1 MTQRLNFVHI
11 LNKESI
17 GGAESLVKSLV
28 DYDQSNTHNILYIA
42 NNKLSKRALSVS
54 RFRQLII
61 FFSVIRLVKEIV
73 LAAYFKKQKIYIFH
87 LAECHLLFY
96 IIQYIIPLK
105 KMQSI
110 FICYIHQSPKL
121 YPDKLLKFT
130 KSWSKKSDG
139 IIFYSK
145 VVEDSWSP
153 YLTKIQSTS
162 RNVIHNFVS
171 NVYIKKPQNKEDL
184 NSLNSLEIVFV
195 GRFVSWKRPEKAAQI
210 ASQIAHKGVKVNLN
224 YIGIPGAESSS
235 FKKYLSEEN
244 LNLVFHGLVTNGVD
258 LLNKM
263 DLMVYPVDQDL
274 CIEGVGIAAME
285 ALVLGVPVVI
295 ANKNSTDFFELN
307 SIIDFRE
314 LENAIKLYDKDKFIH
329 YISQLKMQA
338 NQNISIAKHN
348 FSIDNYIN
356 NLVQVALSIREY
368 KKI

>member
-1 MTQRLNFVHI
+1 MMSPYL
-11 LNKESI
+11 SI
-17 GGAESLVKSLV
+17 INLLFF
-28 DYDQSNTHNILYIA
+28 L
-42 NNKLSKRALSVS
+42 
-54 RFRQLII
+54 LIYLCFLQI
-61 FFSVIRLVKEIV
+61 HQT
-73 LAAYFKKQKIYIFH
+73 YQKIYIFH

-105 KMQSI
+105 KIQSI

-171 NVYIKKPQNKEDL
+171 NVYIKKPRNKEDP

-224 YIGIPGAESSS
+224 YIGIPGTKSSS
-235 FKKYLSEEN
+235 FEKYLSEEN
-244 LNLVFHGLVTNGVD
+244 LNLVFHGLVTNSVD

-274 CIEGVGIAAME
+274 CIEGVGIAAM
-285 ALVLGVPVVI
+285 
-295 ANKNSTDFFELN
+295 
-307 SIIDFRE
+307 
-314 LENAIKLYDKDKFIH
+314 
-329 YISQLKMQA
+329 
-338 NQNISIAKHN
+338 
-348 FSIDNYIN
+348 
-356 NLVQVALSIREY
+356 
-368 KKI
+368 

>member
-17 GGAESLVKSLV
+17 GGAQSLVKSLV
-28 DYDQSNTHNILYIA
+28 DYDQSNTHNILYIS
-42 NNKLSKRALSVS
+42 NNKLSKRVLSVS
-54 RFRQLII
+54 RIRQLII
-61 FFSVIRLVKEIV
+61 FFSVVRLVKEIV
-73 LAAYFKKQKIYIFH
+73 SSAYFKKQKIYIFH

-96 IIQYIIPLK
+96 IIQYIVPLK
-105 KMQSI
+105 RMKSI

-121 YPDKLLKFT
+121 YPEKLLKFT

-162 RNVIHNFVS
+162 RNVVHKFVS
-171 NVYIKKPQNKEDL
+171 NVYTKKPLKKEYL
-184 NSLNSLEIVFV
+184 NSRSSLEIVFV

-224 YIGIPGAESSS
+224 YIGIPGAKSSS

-295 ANKNSTDFFELN
+295 SNKNSTDFFELS

-329 YISQLKMQA
+329 YISELKMQA
-338 NQNISIAKHN
+338 NQNISIARHN
-348 FSIDNYIN
+348 FSLDNYIN

>member
-1 MTQRLNFVHI
+1 VTERLNFVHI

-42 NNKLSKRALSVS
+42 NNKISRRVLSIS
-54 RFRQLII
+54 RIRHLII
-61 FFSVIRLVKEIV
+61 FFSAVRLGKEIV
-73 LAAYFKKQKIYIFH
+73 LATYFKKQKIYIFH

-96 IIQYIIPLK
+96 FIQFIFPLK
-105 KMQSI
+105 KIQSV
-110 FICYIHQSPKL
+110 FVCYIHQSPKL
-121 YPDKLLKFT
+121 YPAKLLRFT

-153 YLTKIQSTS
+153 HLTKIQNGS
-162 RNVIHNFVS
+162 RNVVHNFVS
-171 NVYIKKPQNKEDL
+171 NLYIKRPQNKEDL
-184 NSLNSLEIVFV
+184 SSLNKIEIVFV
-195 GRFVSWKRPEKAAQI
+195 GRFTSWKRPEMAAQI
-210 ASQIAHKGVKVNLN
+210 ASQIAQKGVKVNLN
-224 YIGIPGAESSS
+224 YIGIPGAKSSS
-235 FKKYLSEEN
+235 FKKYLSKEN

-263 DLMVYPVDQDL
+263 DLMVYPADQDL
-274 CIEGVGIAAME
+274 CIEGVGVAAME

-295 ANKNSTDFFELN
+295 SNKKSTDFSELS

-314 LENAIKLYDKDKFIH
+314 LEYAIKLYDKDQFIY
-329 YISQLKMQA
+329 YISQLKMRA

-348 FSIDNYIN
+348 FSIDNYVN
-356 NLVQVALSIREY
+356 NLVHIALSIREC